1 MGKDR
6 IQTDKAPT
14 SNAPVTR
21 QPLIVFQEPKWKMRI
36 RKSLRRKLRNMKKY
50 IKKG

>member
-6 IQTDKAPT
+6 VQTDKAPT
-14 SNAPVTR
+14 SDTPVTSR
-21 QPLIVFQEPKWKMRI
+21 TLTGFQEPKQKMRM
-36 RKSLRRKLRNMKKY
+36 RKSLRRKLRNVKY